1 MGLAQ
6 LQQQHDSKF
15 KWTYR
20 QTGTAGCI
28 HMYLFISSK
37 AAGVAADRPCIA
49 AFYQIFNINI
59 EQGKKTT
66 VTVCH
71 YIQQFSLTLLKV
83 TIKVPIR

>member
-1 MGLAQ
+1 MTPSLNGHTDRQALLAVY
-6 LQQQHDSKF
+6 
-15 KWTYR
+15 T
-20 QTGTAGCI
+20 CI
-28 HMYLFISSK
+28 YSSAPK
-37 AAGVAADRPCIA
+37 LLELPCIA

-66 VTVCH
+66 LTVCH